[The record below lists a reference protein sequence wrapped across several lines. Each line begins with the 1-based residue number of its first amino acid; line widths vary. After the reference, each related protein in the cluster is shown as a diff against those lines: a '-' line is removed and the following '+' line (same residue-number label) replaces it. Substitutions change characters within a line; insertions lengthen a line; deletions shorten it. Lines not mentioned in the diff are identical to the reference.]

1 MFAPFFLSQHDVH
14 ASVCSALRTDRYIYM
29 YTQYVYTF
37 LQFSK
42 IFLSLFI
49 MYMYMLVITHIS
61 VPFKAVW
68 RQFASLH
75 VFF

>member
-1 MFAPFFLSQHDVH
+1 MMFMHLSAVPYDCSQDRQVH
-14 ASVCSALRTDRYIYM
+14 I
-29 YTQYVYTF
+29 QYGYTF

-42 IFLSLFI
+42 IFLSFFI